1 MKTILE
7 GIKVIEVAT
16 MAAGPSAGV
25 ILADF
30 GAEVIKVEVPTGD
43 PWRYGHLIAG
53 MPPSKIPYTTYFR
66 NRTKKS
72 VSLNLK
78 HPSAQ
83 EILHKLVESAD
94 VLLTNSPLKVQQDCA
109 HTYEDIRKINPRI
122 IFGWVNGFGLKG
134 PDKDLPGF
142 DVTASWA
149 RCGIAEQ
156 ARPKG
161 GSPTMQPIGLG
172 DSASATA
179 LFGAIMTG
187 LFHRERTGEGCKV
200 STSLMNN
207 GLWSNGSMVQ
217 AALVGAPPMEKYHRD
232 EWPQA
237 VMGAI
242 YKTRDD
248 RYVLVNELNPNNAAG
263 VWEALGATHLSA
275 DERFSTAEMR
285 AKNVRVLWDEIQQ
298 VFSSLELA
306 DVEKRFKSNGVNH
319 GVIQT
324 PAECAT
330 DEHMM
335 ANGCFPEIEGTPGH
349 RTIDS
354 PIQIEGF
361 EKVKPRKVS
370 EIGGDTVT
378 EMKAVGY
385 SEAQIQRLAEEGA
398 VHIAK

>member
-1 MKTILE
+1 MKNILE
-7 GIKVIEVAT
+7 GIRVIEVAT

-25 ILADF
+25 ILADL
-30 GAEVIKVEVPTGD
+30 GAEVIKVEAPAGD
-43 PWRYGHLIAG
+43 PWRFGHLIAG
-53 MPPSKIPYTTYFR
+53 MPPSEIPYTTYFR

-78 HPSAQ
+78 HPEAQ
-83 EILHKLVESAD
+83 AVLHKLVETAD

-109 HTYEDIRKINPRI
+109 HTYEAISKVNPRI
-122 IFGWVNGFGLKG
+122 IFGWVNGFGLNG

-156 ARPKG
+156 ARPKDG
-161 GSPTMQPIGLG
+161 APTMQPIGLG

-187 LFHRERTGEGCKV
+187 LFHRERTGKGIKV

-217 AALVGAPPMEKYHRD
+217 AALVGAPPMMKYHRD

-237 VMGAI
+237 IMGAI
-242 YKTRDD
+242 YKTRDE
-248 RYVLVNELNPNNAAG
+248 RYVLINELNPNNATG
-263 VWEALGATHLSA
+263 VWESLDAHYLSE
-275 DERFSTAEMR
+275 DERFTNAKLR
-285 AKNVRVLWDEIQQ
+285 AKNVRALWDELQKVIGTMD
-298 VFSSLELA
+298 LA
-306 DVEKRFKSNGVNH
+306 DVETRFKSNGVNH
-319 GVIQT
+319 GVMQT

-330 DEHMM
+330 DEHMI

-354 PIQIEGF
+354 PIQIDGF

-370 EIGGDTVT
+370 EIGGDTLT
-378 EMKAVGY
+378 EMKAIGY
-385 SEAQIQRLAEEGA
+385 SDEAIRKLAAEGA
-398 VHIAK
+398 VHLAQ